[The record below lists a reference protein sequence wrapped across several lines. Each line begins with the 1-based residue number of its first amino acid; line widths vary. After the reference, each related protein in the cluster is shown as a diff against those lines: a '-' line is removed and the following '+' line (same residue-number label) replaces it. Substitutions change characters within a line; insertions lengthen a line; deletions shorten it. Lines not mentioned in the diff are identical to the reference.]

1 MKLSLRGTGGR
12 NLDLLVFE
20 EAHTYVY
27 DEYREVFK
35 PVGSRVPA
43 YVPRVVVSGTTGIQ
57 WECPGP

>member
-57 WECPGP
+57 W